1 MLIWIF
7 ILIGI
12 VKALPLTPVN
22 FEVITLSSECL
33 GLSWQPTT
41 DSDISHE
48 VSCVNS
54 LWAEV
59 STEKKVCNFAP
70 YTSVT
75 CSLRARS
82 SGVSGEPPP
91 PQPHPVENIPHETSP
106 AKVLYNAAFTTSNTP
121 GTPEDISLE
130 IDWDESQPFCSS
142 LSYYKLTI
150 TQNSNDVFHQ
160 QFHVNDQRE
169 ITLDGIFTAYTG
181 YEITMLAFNSQNNQS
196 ELSVKLLT
204 TPQLPSS
211 DGPGI
216 HMNFY
221 SCVSLTFSP
230 PSTPNGYIL
239 YYRYACDYTAN
250 VDLSTLQLT
259 QFTDTS
265 EPQVSFCPGLE
276 SMKKYTCAA
285 AAVNSAGAG
294 EVSTTTE
301 YTPVTHHVES
311 RYVLYI
317 RPYSMGLVRVYFYSP
332 IPYYAEHVEIR
343 NYLIVVSQPNGTS
356 CWNTT
361 AVSFAVAADNSSLC
375 YIAAVISPNKLSASL
390 DIGADNYYG
399 EYYNAPLVKDKEY
412 EFYVVMLVYSKLEEE
427 EIMQYIAVKSG
438 VVKDVPC
445 PRPPEG
451 NNSIVIVTH
460 TGNFLG
466 DTVTY
471 GCEDGFIL
479 RGNDKLRCQL
489 NGTESIWFGK
499 LPKCRPVWEI
509 PLGVGLPLS
518 VLAAVLLILGAVKLN
533 KVFQNRKATDS
544 RVTPDTR
551 IDSLE
556 LEVDQNG
563 GGSHQSTSR
572 PRSARVGRKRKTKK
586 QEVDD
591 EEGNQTEPTRES
603 RSDSEGSNSSLPR
616 AAGGYAVPSAPEL
629 STKEEVT
636 PPTRRAQPVA
646 RNEPPPPSYH
656 EVMRLNNWEK

>member
-82 SGVSGEPPP
+82 SDGVSGE
-91 PQPHPVENIPHETSP
+91 TSATSTTSCGTP

-130 IDWDESQPFCSS
+130 IDW
-142 LSYYKLTI
+142 
-150 TQNSNDVFHQ
+150 
-160 QFHVNDQRE
+160 
-169 ITLDGIFTAYTG
+169 A
-181 YEITMLAFNSQNNQS
+181 
-196 ELSVKLLT
+196 
-204 TPQLPSS
+204 
-211 DGPGI
+211 
-216 HMNFY
+216 
-221 SCVSLTFSP
+221 
-230 PSTPNGYIL
+230 
-239 YYRYACDYTAN
+239 YACDYTAN

-301 YTPVTHHVES
+301 YTPVTHHVER

-343 NYLIVVSQPNGTS
+343 NYLIVVRQPNGTS

-509 PLGVGLPLS
+509 PLGVGLPPFS
-518 VLAAVLLILGAVKLN
+518 SSSCASNPWCCQA
-533 KVFQNRKATDS
+533 Q
-544 RVTPDTR
+544 
-551 IDSLE
+551 
-556 LEVDQNG
+556 
-563 GGSHQSTSR
+563 QSFSK
-572 PRSARVGRKRKTKK
+572 P
-586 QEVDD
+586 
-591 EEGNQTEPTRES
+591 
-603 RSDSEGSNSSLPR
+603 
-616 AAGGYAVPSAPEL
+616 
-629 STKEEVT
+629 
-636 PPTRRAQPVA
+636 
-646 RNEPPPPSYH
+646 
-656 EVMRLNNWEK
+656 